1 MTAVS
6 ASSNMIFECRVTRS
20 CIYWKDDQRE
30 NTDFEIE
37 AGSLEE
43 AKEKLR
49 AEALRIEFRS
59 GASKLVQDIMIKI
72 DGEWVNVQREH
83 EKNSRSPFEVLKMP
97 RNWEVAFLSAIS
109 SGYLMW
115 ISPLVPNGWGV
126 LTFMIG
132 VFGFIGS
139 YVYFLISNEE

>member
-1 MTAVS
+1 MTAVG

-20 CIYWKDDQRE
+20 CIYWKDDKRE

-49 AEALRIEFRS
+49 AEAFRIDIRS

-72 DGEWVNVQREH
+72 DGEWINV
-83 EKNSRSPFEVLKMP
+83 
-97 RNWEVAFLSAIS
+97 
-109 SGYLMW
+109 
-115 ISPLVPNGWGV
+115 
-126 LTFMIG
+126 
-132 VFGFIGS
+132 
-139 YVYFLISNEE
+139 